1 MENTDAWS
9 EVEVALVNGKSRLVS
24 SKNLQPLKILNP
36 GSGYD
41 SCHVVLSSYGGGM
54 VSGDQ
59 INLRITCGAQSRLF
73 LSTQANTKIFKSTN
87 QADAEQHFKAHVGEN
102 GLAVSFPD
110 PVVPQEKSRYRQT
123 QHWHLHPSAVLL
135 AVDWFHSGRMD
146 QGERFVFEAFSSELK
161 VTVGE
166 KLVLLDRFAFTPEEH
181 IATSPANFETYQ
193 TMFSAYLVGSPG
205 NHRFAQLAQTL
216 QELKMPGST
225 GLDFNMTEKDY
236 VLSVSEAK
244 EGVYVLR
251 AMGKTRQDLQPLCQQ
266 LLQTLSGPEFF
277 GYNPL
282 ERKY

>member
-1 MENTDAWS
+1 MENTTHWS
-9 EVEVALVNGKSRLVS
+9 EVEVALVNGKSRLIS

-36 GSGYD
+36 GSFYD

-59 INLRITCGAQSRLF
+59 INLRITCGAHARLF

-87 QADAEQHFKAHVGEN
+87 QADAEQHFNAHVGEN

-110 PVVPQEKSRYRQT
+110 PVVPQEKSRYKQT

-135 AVDWFHSGRMD
+135 VVDWFHSGRMD
-146 QGERFVFEAFSSELK
+146 QGEQFVFEAFSSELK
-161 VTVGE
+161 VSVGNR
-166 KLVLLDRFAFTPEEH
+166 LVLLDRFGFTPEEH
-181 IATSPANFETYQ
+181 IASSPANFDAYQ
-193 TMFSAYLVGSPG
+193 TMFSAYLVGSPE
-205 NHRFAQLAQTL
+205 NSRFCQLAQTL
-216 QELKMPGST
+216 HELKMPGST
-225 GLDFNMTEKDY
+225 GLDFTMTEKDY

-251 AMGKTRQDLQPLCQQ
+251 AMGKTRQDLEPLCQH
-266 LLQTLSGPEFF
+266 LLETLSQEEFF